1 MIYIYINLIFS
12 FLIFGSYTA
21 VNDYTNYKKIKAKNN
36 MELNKIYYK
45 IIPYVLSNVFLLSL
59 PAVYYFDK
67 LLVNPNYH
75 LLKDLPLAAKYITM
89 PLLIDIMF
97 YTMHRLFHSKYLY
110 YFHKRHHELVSPV
123 GIGSF
128 YMSPVEFYGAIVIP
142 IFAPLVLL
150 GANNFH
156 SHLWITFT
164 IYNGICVS
172 HSNTKN
178 LSEFHDYHHNSK
190 NTGFRYNFGIDIFMD
205 RLFGTRKVLV
215 SKT

>member
-1 MIYIYINLIFS
+1 MIYYYINLIFS
-12 FLIFGSYTA
+12 FLIFGSYTT
-21 VNDYTNYKKIKAKNN
+21 VNDYTNYKKIKAKDKI
-36 MELNKIYYK
+36 ELKKIYNK
-45 IIPYVLSNVFLLSL
+45 IIPNVFFNVFLLSL

-97 YTMHRLFHSKYLY
+97 YTMHRLLHTKYLL
-110 YFHKRHHELVSPV
+110 YFHKRHHELVNPV

-128 YMSPVEFYGAIVIP
+128 YMSAVEFYGAIVFP

-150 GANNFH
+150 GADNYH
-156 SHLWITFT
+156 SHLWLTYAVF
-164 IYNGICVS
+164 NGICVA

-178 LSEFHDYHHNSK
+178 FSEFHDYHHNTK
-190 NTGFRYNFGIDIFMD
+190 GYFKYNFGVDIFMD
-205 RLFGTRKVLV
+205 RLFGTRKIVP
-215 SKT
+215 